1 MMDETTPT
9 HTSLRNMT
17 DDAMLLLAADTQTPS
32 TMLTKLMHFAT
43 ATILHTGR
51 YIADEDDRLVQTLA
65 RNPNVVAENL
75 NFLAWFAP
83 AAVLENP
90 VMPLFDLAD
99 PTWLGI
105 AMLRRLVGYPTCPDH
120 YRWRLAEWEQQ
131 GSHIPSPCRRCRGAG
146 MLRIAPGGRCVE
158 MPTTPEN
165 PLAMLMPCPECQGT
179 CVPIRQKS

>member
-1 MMDETTPT
+1 MAETTPT

-17 DDAMLLLAADTQTPS
+17 DDAMLTLAADAQTPS
-32 TMLTKLMHFAT
+32 TMLTKLMYFAT

-51 YIADEDDRLVQTLA
+51 YVADEGDRLVQTLA
-65 RNPNVVAENL
+65 RNPNVVAEDL

-83 AAVLENP
+83 EAVLSNP
-90 VMPLFDLAD
+90 ALWLLDIVD

-105 AMLRRLVGYPTCPDH
+105 AMLR
-120 YRWRLAEWEQQ
+120 RLAEWEQQ

>member
-1 MMDETTPT
+1 MAETTPT
-9 HTSLRNMT
+9 HMSRRNMT
-17 DDAMLLLAADTQTPS
+17 DDARLTLAADVQTPS
-32 TMLTKLMHFAT
+32 DILTKLMYFAT

-51 YIADEDDRLVQTLA
+51 YFADEGDRLVQTLA
-65 RNPNVVAENL
+65 RNPNVVAEDL

-90 VMPLFDLAD
+90 ALSLLDIVD

-131 GSHIPSPCRRCRGAG
+131 GSHLTTPCRRCRGAG
-146 MLRIAPGGRCVE
+146 MLRIVQGECCGE
-158 MPTTPEN
+158 IPTTPEN